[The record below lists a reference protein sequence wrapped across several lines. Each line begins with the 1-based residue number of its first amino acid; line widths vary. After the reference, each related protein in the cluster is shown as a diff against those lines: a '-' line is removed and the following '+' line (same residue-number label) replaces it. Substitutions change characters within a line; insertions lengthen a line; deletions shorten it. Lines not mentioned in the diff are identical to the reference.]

1 MANKT
6 KNKKTDQ
13 QYSEVENKEVAKKPL
28 NKLYLIPAVLLI
40 LAGLLFYFKG
50 LFVAATVNGQP
61 IARTTIISE
70 LEKQGGKRALES
82 VITKTLI
89 MQEAN
94 KRKITV
100 SQKELDEEAAKI
112 KKSIEAQG
120 QSLDA
125 MLAAQGMTKQD
136 YINEVRLQKLLQK
149 MVGEVKVTDAEIEKF
164 MATNQQMMT
173 EETNKEELKKNLRQ
187 SLEQEKLNQEYQKFI
202 ENLKKS
208 AKINYFVTY

>member
-1 MANKT
+1 MEDIHKQDQQIAQEILKLGKGLVIAANKIDEYHAREQGDLEESD
-6 KNKKTDQ
+6 KKLRDYLSYHFQ
-13 QYSEVENKEVAKKPL
+13 FLWMSPVFLVSAKTGEGVGELLDAIKP
-28 NKLYLIPAVLLI
+28 I
-40 LAGLLFYFKG
+40 FDTRHR
-50 LFVAATVNGQP
+50 VAA
-61 IARTTIISE
+61 
-70 LEKQGGKRALES
+70 
-82 VITKTLI
+82 
-89 MQEAN
+89 QE
-94 KRKITV
+94 
-100 SQKELDEEAAKI
+100 
-112 KKSIEAQG
+112 
-120 QSLDA
+120 SLDA